1 MIDSKSSHSAYPA
14 LTSDASYAIGP
25 TMRQWVSDTS
35 KYAVNQVSTA
45 LRQVPNPAYL
55 LLSAPGQ
62 ALTFLALAG
71 RGVAGVAAATPPDS
85 ARVSAAMPFPT
96 ELPDIPV
103 APIPAWM
110 ANLDDQGAI
119 LSREAR
125 SPRGTSG
132 GRGGGGRSGGSRG
145 GSSRGSSRGGGWG
158 RTGGGGRSGGSR
170 SGGGIKIGGRP
181 AKATG
186 RTFTKSSRFFR
197 EYVTSTKTYFVGK
210 KWYNVHGQQVD
221 LYKNLMYTQSGKLK
235 GHITTSR
242 GTQYKINR
250 AAGGWLQ
257 IKTNIQLTISTLPK
271 VRQHNIMDTVFKMA
285 VFNLYFNHLWHTDV
299 NVHFLLHDGKP
310 YKLFFLPNP
319 GDNTKI
325 DIGYYDESAGELPTA
340 NTVSATAVG
349 APTSTAVVSAA
360 SNGTTTLGISGNSTT
375 AVDDPGKKFIK
386 LASAPKGSS
395 IGFVVLN
402 NDNPKAKTPITLT
415 PSGANTTVVS
425 ASNVQ
430 ATPTTTPAI
439 VSSVSANS
447 SDTSLAV
454 PTQPMSSNITDIHAS
469 NNIRDSNNV
478 TRIDTLI
485 DRERVATD
493 ALSQLLIMNGDE
505 VLSSIPLPT
514 HKVTKF
520 LINSGN
526 DTILTYSMEGLQTV
540 QNRHVLWWW
549 RYNSIAATTTGSV
562 LLPALTTVVALKNGL
577 S

>member
-1 MIDSKSSHSAYPA
+1 MIDGKPSHSAHSAFSALPA
-14 LTSDASYAIGP
+14 DAGHPSGP
-25 TMRQWVSDTS
+25 TMRKWVSDTS
-35 KYAVNQVSTA
+35 KHAVKQVSAA
-45 LRQVPNPAYL
+45 LRQLPNPAYL

-71 RGVAGVAAATPPDS
+71 RGVAGVAASSPPDS
-85 ARVSAAMPFPT
+85 ARASAVMPFPA

-110 ANLDDQGAI
+110 ATLDDQGAI
-119 LSREAR
+119 LSREER
-125 SPRGTSG
+125 SPRGTGG

-145 GSSRGSSRGGGWG
+145 SSSRGGSRGGGWG
-158 RTGGGGRSGGSR
+158 RTGGGRSGGSR

-186 RTFTKSSRFFR
+186 RTFTKGSRFFR
-197 EYVTSTKTYFVGK
+197 EYVTSTKTYFVGR

-221 LYKNLMYTQSGKLK
+221 LYKNLMYTQAGKLK

-257 IKTNIQLTISTLPK
+257 IKTNNQLTISTLPK
-271 VRQHNIMDTVFKMA
+271 VRQHSIMNTVFKMA
-285 VFNLYFNHLWHTDV
+285 VFNFYFHHLWNTDV

-325 DIGYYDESAGELPTA
+325 DIGYYDDSAGELPTA
-340 NTVSATAVG
+340 NTVSATAVST
-349 APTSTAVVSAA
+349 ATSTTAVSAA
-360 SNGTTTLGISGNSTT
+360 GNGTTTLGTPGNSTT
-375 AVDDPGKKFIK
+375 AVDSSGKKFIK

-402 NDNPKAKTPITLT
+402 NDNPKAKTPLTPT
-415 PSGANTTVVS
+415 PSGANATV
-425 ASNVQ
+425 
-430 ATPTTTPAI
+430 TTTPAI

-454 PTQPMSSNITDIHAS
+454 ATPPMPSNVTELQDS
-469 NNIRDSNNV
+469 NNIQDSNNV

-485 DRERVATD
+485 GQERVATD

-505 VLSSIPLPT
+505 VLSSIPVPT

-520 LINSGN
+520 LINSDN

-549 RYNSIAATTTGSV
+549 RYNSIAATTAGSV
-562 LLPALTTVVALKNGL
+562 LLPALTTVAALKNGI